1 MSNVLANINMDLIM
15 DIAVIALL
23 IPTIVYTWMLNK
35 RLRAMRQSK
44 QEMEK
49 LIEAFNQSTIRAETG
64 IPRLRAAAE
73 GSGQKLQAQV
83 EKARALRD
91 DLAFMVERAE
101 TMANHLET
109 NISNVRKE
117 MSPSPTPSDIYHHQ
131 NNHYNAAN
139 SSNDHKNYHPPQNR
153 NASEEVIEEAT
164 ADFQF
169 DFDSDR
175 SKAEQELLQAIKSI
189 RSQITG

>member
-1 MSNVLANINMDLIM
+1 MNNILSHISIEMMM
-15 DIAVIALL
+15 DIAIIALL
-23 IPTIVYTWMLNK
+23 VPTIIYTWMLNK

-83 EKARALRD
+83 EKARSLRD

-101 TMANHLET
+101 TMANQLEN
-109 NISNVRKE
+109 NISAVRRE
-117 MSPSPTPSDIYHHQ
+117 ITNPSPAMYQ
-131 NNHYNAAN
+131 NNNIQSA
-139 SSNDHKNYHPPQNR
+139 PLQNQQDT
-153 NASEEVIEEAT
+153 NQENNNKFIKSETQIENET
-164 ADFQF
+164 ADFEF
-169 DFDSDR
+169 DFENDR
-175 SKAEQELLQAIKSI
+175 SKAERELLQAIKSI

>member
-1 MSNVLANINMDLIM
+1 MNNILDHISVEMMM
-15 DIAVIALL
+15 DIAIIALL
-23 IPTIVYTWMLNK
+23 VPTIIYTWLLNK

-73 GSGQKLQAQV
+73 GSGQKLQTQV
-83 EKARALRD
+83 EKARSLRD
-91 DLAFMVERAE
+91 DLAFMVEKAE
-101 TMANHLET
+101 SMANQLEN
-109 NISNVRKE
+109 NISAVRRE
-117 MSPSPTPSDIYHHQ
+117 ISSPSPSTYQTNNVKPEHVQDQQYAKEQ
-131 NNHYNAAN
+131 NN
-139 SSNDHKNYHPPQNR
+139 DRFIK
-153 NASEEVIEEAT
+153 SEKQIETDTAT
-164 ADFQF
+164 FEF
-169 DFDSDR
+169 DFENDR